1 MPPLKVNGYVEDLIN
16 SNKIVIFS
24 KTTCPYC
31 ERVKALFKTLNQT
44 YTAVELDK
52 TGKNYAIYF
61 DNILIN
67 K

>member
-31 ERVKALFKTLNQT
+31 ERVKGLFKTLNQT
-44 YTAVELDK
+44 YTAVELDR
-52 TGKNYAIYF
+52 TGNF
-61 DNILIN
+61 FCVNIA
-67 K
+67 